1 MTIHHVRLL
10 HGSAPNMS
18 DRARLMCFYE
28 LAAGDAWPLAGSSTA
43 IAGMTQQQV
52 WDWIGKNTYYGP
64 PSATPR
70 LADVPARLP
79 LPPAPDSSSIFK
91 IQKSA
96 GAVSAFDQAK
106 RREDAA

>member
-1 MTIHHVRLL
+1 
-10 HGSAPNMS
+10 
-18 DRARLMCFYE
+18 
-28 LAAGDAWPLAGSSTA
+28 
-43 IAGMTQQQV
+43 MTQQQV

-96 GAVSAFDQAK
+96 GALSAFDD
-106 RREDAA
+106 RPSGGEDAA